1 LSFGPLALAALRL
14 RVTGWPSSLH
24 CPSVTTP
31 SPAPSPSRRDGAATR
46 QKLLRAGLELFTT
59 VGFRATTTPE
69 IAARAGVA
77 EGTIYRHFS
86 GKEDLLIAAY
96 HEAQRWGLELVKGP
110 DGDKA
115 LSPRE
120 RLLGVATRLVSAG
133 ESDPAMTRMLLRRRE
148 QGYLDDSARE
158 AARAFREA
166 LQHIVASG
174 KSDGLVRPGPAD
186 LWTSVWLALVA
197 FAAERV
203 SSKEWSPDHPQVAL
217 TLEAAWDAIA
227 AAKGEK

>member
-1 LSFGPLALAALRL
+1 MS
-14 RVTGWPSSLH
+14 
-24 CPSVTTP
+24 TP
-31 SPAPSPSRRDGAATR
+31 TPTPSPSRRDGAATR

-96 HEAQRWGLELVKGP
+96 HEAQRWGLELVEGP

-115 LSPRE
+115 LPPRN
-120 RLLGVATRLVSAG
+120 RLIGVAKRLVSAG
-133 ESDPAMTRMLLRRRE
+133 ASDPAMTRMLLRRRE

-166 LQHIVASG
+166 LQQIVASG
-174 KSDGLVRPGPAD
+174 KQDGLVRPGPAD

-203 SSKEWSPDHPQVAL
+203 SAKEWSPDHPQVAL
-217 TLEAAWDAIA
+217 TLEAAWDAISAGQRGSGA
-227 AAKGEK
+227 AGQAASL

>member
-1 LSFGPLALAALRL
+1 M
-14 RVTGWPSSLH
+14 SS
-24 CPSVTTP
+24 PTP
-31 SPAPSPSRRDGAATR
+31 SPSPPRRDGAATR

-110 DGDKA
+110 EGDQA
-115 LSPRE
+115 LPPRD
-120 RLLGVATRLVSAG
+120 RLLGVAKRLVSAG

-158 AARAFREA
+158 AARQFREA
-166 LQHIVASG
+166 LQQIVASG
-174 KSDGLVRPGPAD
+174 KQDGLVRAGPAD

-203 SSKEWSPDHPQVAL
+203 SAKEWSPDHPQVAF

-227 AAKGEK
+227 GRGEK

>member
-1 LSFGPLALAALRL
+1 VPEGA
-14 RVTGWPSSLH
+14 GSSLH

-110 DGDKA
+110 DGDKT
-115 LSPRE
+115 LPPRE
-120 RLLGVATRLVSAG
+120 RLLGVAKRLVSAG

-166 LQHIVASG
+166 LQHVVASG

-203 SSKEWSPDHPQVAL
+203 SAKEWSPDHSQVAL
-217 TLEAAWDAIA
+217 TLDAAWDAISNTG
-227 AAKGEK
+227 KEKRERD

>member
-1 LSFGPLALAALRL
+1 MTS
-14 RVTGWPSSLH
+14 
-24 CPSVTTP
+24 P
-31 SPAPSPSRRDGAATR
+31 SPPKRDGAATR
-46 QKLLRAGLELFTT
+46 QRLLRAGLELFTT

-110 DGDKA
+110 DGDQA
-115 LSPRE
+115 LPPRD
-120 RLLGVATRLVSAG
+120 RLLGVANRLVSAG

-158 AARAFREA
+158 AAREFREA
-166 LQHIVASG
+166 LQHVIASG

-203 SSKEWSPDHPQVAL
+203 SAKEWTPDHPQVAL
-217 TLEAAWDAIA
+217 TLEAAWDAISTTG
-227 AAKGEK
+227 KEKA

>member
-1 LSFGPLALAALRL
+1 
-14 RVTGWPSSLH
+14 
-24 CPSVTTP
+24 
-31 SPAPSPSRRDGAATR
+31 
-46 QKLLRAGLELFTT
+46 

-110 DGDKA
+110 EVDKA
-115 LSPRE
+115 LPPRD
-120 RLLGVATRLVSAG
+120 RLIGVAKRLVTAG
-133 ESDPAMTRMLLRRRE
+133 ASDPAMTRMLLRRRE

-158 AARAFREA
+158 AARQFREA
-166 LQHIVASG
+166 LQQIVASG
-174 KSDGLVRPGPAD
+174 KQDGLVRPGPAD

-203 SSKEWSPDHPQVAL
+203 SAKDWPPDHPQVGL
-217 TLEAAWDAIA
+217 TLEAAWDAISSA
-227 AAKGEK
+227 GKEKA

>member
-1 LSFGPLALAALRL
+1 M
-14 RVTGWPSSLH
+14 
-24 CPSVTTP
+24 TTP

-96 HEAQRWGLELVKGP
+96 HEAQRWGLELIKEP
-110 DGDKA
+110 DGDKV

-120 RLLGVATRLVSAG
+120 RLLGVAMRLVSAG

-148 QGYLDDSARE
+148 QGYLDDSARQ

-166 LQHIVASG
+166 LQHVVASG

-203 SSKEWSPDHPQVAL
+203 SAKEWSPDHPQVAL
-217 TLEAAWDAIA
+217 TLDAAWDAIA
-227 AAKGEK
+227 AGKGGSGEAGKRETLSP

>member
-1 LSFGPLALAALRL
+1 MTS
-14 RVTGWPSSLH
+14 PSS
-24 CPSVTTP
+24 SK
-31 SPAPSPSRRDGAATR
+31 RDGAATR

-96 HEAQRWGLELVKGP
+96 HEAQRWGLELVKGQE
-110 DGDKA
+110 GDNA
-115 LSPRE
+115 LPPHE
-120 RLLGVATRLVSAG
+120 RLIAVAKRLVSG
-133 ESDPAMTRMLLRRRE
+133 GDNDPAMTRMLLRRRE
-148 QGYLDDSARE
+148 EGYLDDGARQAARE
-158 AARAFREA
+158 FREA
-166 LQHIVASG
+166 LQQIVASG
-174 KSDGLVRPGPAD
+174 KSDGLVRAGPAE

-203 SSKEWSPDHPQVAL
+203 SAKEWSPDHPQVAL
-217 TLEAAWDAIA
+217 TLEAAWDAISSA
-227 AAKGEK
+227 GKVRA